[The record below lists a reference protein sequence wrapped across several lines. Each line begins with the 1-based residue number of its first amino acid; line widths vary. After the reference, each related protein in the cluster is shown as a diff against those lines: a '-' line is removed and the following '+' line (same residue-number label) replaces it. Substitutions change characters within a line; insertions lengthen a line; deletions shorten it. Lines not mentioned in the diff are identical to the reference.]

1 MYSKCQPL
9 QLTLTALSGKLSLT
23 SNSTSFFTSATL
35 GPSIVADVG
44 AAQHQRGQTGQR
56 PHLKTLPFALTSHHH
71 TSPLIPHYHTSPLT
85 PHLSLSH
92 FLVTLT
98 FHHSLAPFILYFS
111 PTSFTPHFTHH
122 LSLSLIPSPITSHLS
137 LLSPHLALSH
147 IIHPIHSPSTI
158 LIVQEHKALLT
169 ILVAIM
175 LTLNVPA

>member
-1 MYSKCQPL
+1 MSTIATHADCTVWKVEFDLKFDILLHFSYAWSIHSCRCWSCAASEDRQVRGRTSKPYPSLSPL
-9 QLTLTALSGKLSLT
+9 TIIHHPSPLTITHH
-23 SNSTSFFTSATL
+23 
-35 GPSIVADVG
+35 PS
-44 AAQHQRGQTGQR
+44 
-56 PHLKTLPFALTSHHH
+56 PLTSHYS
-71 TSPLIPHYHTSPLT
+71 TSLA
-85 PHLSLSH
+85 
-92 FLVTLT
+92 TLT

-169 ILVAIM
+169 ILVAVI
-175 LTLNVPA
+175 LTLNVPV